1 MTRTYRV
8 GGLACASSPCPW
20 PRVLADWQ
28 LCRWLCFPVS
38 DLAQQLENILP
49 VSPATPG
56 LCPRRVLTAGP
67 PAPRPAGPA
76 PRLLASNPGSH
87 LCSACSTSPR
97 CRLPWAEVQG
107 LPGEARASPTLRGW
121 PSGNFR
127 SGAALLLPTPPNFC
141 QPHRKHLRDLRA
153 VPSGASHCSELFQRP
168 LSHGGKTDRS
178 REAENDLPC
187 ALHGPPRVSP
197 WAAGPAW
204 ARSCQGDPGSPSP
217 CSPCGSRGSSS
228 SFPKPANIQ
237 WKPRLPER
245 GAVLE

>member
-1 MTRTYRV
+1 MSLAGQLGPKRKLERMTWTYGV

-121 PSGNFR
+121 PSGDFR

-168 LSHGGKTDRS
+168 LSHDGKTDRS

-197 WAAGPAW
+197 WAAGPA
-204 ARSCQGDPGSPSP
+204 
-217 CSPCGSRGSSS
+217 
-228 SFPKPANIQ
+228 
-237 WKPRLPER
+237 
-245 GAVLE
+245 